1 MLDIKLFRE
10 NPELIFDSEKKRFR
24 STENAEKVIEYDT
37 LWREG
42 ERRLNSLRAEK
53 NKLSKSFKQA
63 KKDGNIEEV
72 IAKSKEVANEIKELS
87 AKNAEYLQLR
97 DDYRYKV
104 GNIID
109 EDVPISD
116 TEDDNVVVR
125 TYGEIPE
132 HDFELLNHVDLIN
145 KIDGADLETAASVSG
160 ARFYYLKRDILHLN
174 LALIQFAL
182 SELEAEGYIPMQ
194 TPFFVKGEVAA
205 ETSEL
210 GEFEETLYKV
220 ENEDMYLIATA
231 EQTLAALHRNEI
243 INPED
248 LPLRYCAL
256 STCFRKEAGSHGKD
270 TLGIFRVHQFE
281 KIEQFIFC
289 DPEDSKNQH
298 EKLMEVTE
306 RIYQKLGLPYQII
319 AIVSSALNDNAAI
332 KYDLEAWFPGSGAF
346 RELVSCTNC
355 KDYQARKTKTRVG
368 RAGSG
373 DAQTLHTLNST
384 AIATERTM
392 CCILENY
399 QQADGSV
406 VVKMGGTMLLATVTC
421 AKDAKED
428 VDFMPLQVDYK
439 EKYASAGRFPGGF
452 MKREGKA
459 SDYEILIARLVDR
472 ALRPL
477 FPEDFHA
484 EVFVNVNLIS
494 AEKDIQP
501 DALAGLAASS
511 ALAVSDIPF
520 EGPISEVRVARIG
533 GEFKINPNF
542 SEMADA
548 DLDIMVA
555 ATIYLL
561 LAWCFK
567 VRALNEGI
575 SLLKGLLSRK

>member
-1 MLDIKLFRE
+1 MLDIKIFRE
-10 NPELIFDSEKKRFR
+10 NPELILDSEKKRFR
-24 STENAEKVIEYDT
+24 STENVEKVIEYDT

-42 ERRLNSLRAEK
+42 EKKLNSLRSEK
-53 NKLSKSFKQA
+53 NKLSKSFKKA
-63 KKDGNIEEV
+63 KEEGNLDDV
-72 IAKSKEVANEIKELS
+72 IKRSKEVASEIKDLT
-87 AKNAEYLQLR
+87 AKNADYLKLR
-97 DDYRYKV
+97 EDYRYKV

-116 TEDDNVVVR
+116 TEDDNVVVK
-125 TYGEIPE
+125 TYGEIPDY
-132 HDFELLNHVDLIN
+132 DFKPLNHVDLIE
-145 KIDGADLETAASVSG
+145 KIDGADLETAADIAG

-182 SELEAEGYIPMQ
+182 SELESEGYIPMQ

-231 EQTLAALHRNEI
+231 EQTLAALHRDEI
-243 INPED
+243 ISPDE

-281 KIEQFIFC
+281 KIEQFIFST
-289 DPEDSKNQH
+289 PEDSKNQH

-306 RIYQKLGLPYQII
+306 RIYQKLNLPYQVIS
-319 AIVSSALNDNAAI
+319 IVSSALNDNAAI
-332 KYDLEAWFPGSGAF
+332 KYDLEAWFPGSATY

-355 KDYQARKTKTRVG
+355 KDYQARKTKTRFG

-406 VVKMGGTMLLATVTC
+406 KVPEVLVPYMNGKTVIE
-421 AKDAKED
+421 AKK
-428 VDFMPLQVDYK
+428 
-439 EKYASAGRFPGGF
+439 
-452 MKREGKA
+452 
-459 SDYEILIARLVDR
+459 
-472 ALRPL
+472 
-477 FPEDFHA
+477 
-484 EVFVNVNLIS
+484 
-494 AEKDIQP
+494 
-501 DALAGLAASS
+501 
-511 ALAVSDIPF
+511 
-520 EGPISEVRVARIG
+520 
-533 GEFKINPNF
+533 
-542 SEMADA
+542 
-548 DLDIMVA
+548 
-555 ATIYLL
+555 
-561 LAWCFK
+561 
-567 VRALNEGI
+567 
-575 SLLKGLLSRK
+575 

>member
-10 NPELIFDSEKKRFR
+10 DIDSIINSEKKRFR
-24 STENAEKVIEYDT
+24 DTINVEKVLEYDT

-42 ERRLNSLRAEK
+42 ERKLNSLRSEK
-53 NKLSKSFKQA
+53 NKLSKSFKKA
-63 KKDGNIEEV
+63 KEDGNLDEV
-72 IAKSKEVANEIKELS
+72 IARSKEVASEIKELT
-87 AKNAEYLQLR
+87 AKNTDYLKLR

-109 EDVPISD
+109 DDVPVSD
-116 TEDDNVVVR
+116 SEDDNVVVK

-132 HDFELLNHVDLIN
+132 FDYKPLNHVDLIE
-145 KIDGADLETAASVSG
+145 KIDGADLETAASIAG
-160 ARFYYLKRDILHLN
+160 ARFYYLKKDILHLN

-182 SELEAEGYIPMQ
+182 SELEDEGYIPMQ

-231 EQTLAALHRNEI
+231 EQTLAALHRDEI
-243 INPED
+243 IPPD
-248 LPLRYCAL
+248 SLPLRYCAL

-281 KIEQFIFC
+281 KIEQFIYST
-289 DPEDSKNQH
+289 PEDSQNQH
-298 EKLMEVTE
+298 KHLMEVTE

-332 KYDLEAWFPGSGAF
+332 KYDLEAWFPGSNVY

-406 VVKMGGTMLLATVTC
+406 KVPDVLVPFMGGKTIIE
-421 AKDAKED
+421 AKK
-428 VDFMPLQVDYK
+428 
-439 EKYASAGRFPGGF
+439 
-452 MKREGKA
+452 
-459 SDYEILIARLVDR
+459 
-472 ALRPL
+472 
-477 FPEDFHA
+477 
-484 EVFVNVNLIS
+484 
-494 AEKDIQP
+494 
-501 DALAGLAASS
+501 
-511 ALAVSDIPF
+511 
-520 EGPISEVRVARIG
+520 
-533 GEFKINPNF
+533 
-542 SEMADA
+542 
-548 DLDIMVA
+548 
-555 ATIYLL
+555 
-561 LAWCFK
+561 
-567 VRALNEGI
+567 
-575 SLLKGLLSRK
+575 

>member
-10 NPELIFDSEKKRFR
+10 NPDLIFDSEKKRFR

-72 IAKSKEVANEIKELS
+72 IAKSKEVAQEIKDLS
-87 AKNAEYLQLR
+87 AKNAEYLELR

-104 GNIID
+104 GNVID

-116 TEDDNVVVR
+116 TEDDNVIVR
-125 TYGEIPE
+125 KVGELPDF
-132 HDFELLNHVDLIN
+132 DFEALNHVDLIE
-145 KIDGADLETAASVSG
+145 KIDGADIETAASIAG
-160 ARFYYLKRDILHLN
+160 ARFYYLKKDILHLN

-182 SELEAEGYIPMQ
+182 NELEAKGYTPLQ

-220 ENEDMYLIATA
+220 ENEDLYLIATA

-243 INPED
+243 ISPDD

-281 KIEQFIFC
+281 KIEQFIFSS
-289 DPEDSKNQH
+289 PEESKNEH
-298 EKLMEVTE
+298 NRLMEVTE
-306 RIYQKLGLPYQII
+306 DIYKKLGLPYQIV

-332 KYDLEAWFPGSGAF
+332 KYDLEAWFPGSKTY

-355 KDYQARKTKTRVG
+355 GDYQARKTKTRIG

-373 DAQTLHTLNST
+373 DAQILHTLNST

-406 VVKMGGTMLLATVTC
+406 KIPEVLVPYMGGKTVIE
-421 AKDAKED
+421 AKE
-428 VDFMPLQVDYK
+428 
-439 EKYASAGRFPGGF
+439 
-452 MKREGKA
+452 
-459 SDYEILIARLVDR
+459 
-472 ALRPL
+472 
-477 FPEDFHA
+477 
-484 EVFVNVNLIS
+484 
-494 AEKDIQP
+494 
-501 DALAGLAASS
+501 
-511 ALAVSDIPF
+511 
-520 EGPISEVRVARIG
+520 
-533 GEFKINPNF
+533 
-542 SEMADA
+542 
-548 DLDIMVA
+548 
-555 ATIYLL
+555 
-561 LAWCFK
+561 
-567 VRALNEGI
+567 
-575 SLLKGLLSRK
+575 

>member
-10 NPELIFDSEKKRFR
+10 NPEIIFDSEKKRFR

-42 ERRLNSLRAEK
+42 ERKLNSLRSEK
-53 NKLSKSFKQA
+53 NKLSKSFKKA
-63 KKDGNIEEV
+63 KEEGNLEDV
-72 IAKSKEVANEIKELS
+72 IKRSKEVASEIKELN
-87 AKNAEYLQLR
+87 AKNEEYLKLR

-132 HDFELLNHVDLIN
+132 YDFELLNHVDLIN
-145 KIDGADLETAASVSG
+145 KIDGADLETAASIAG
-160 ARFYYLKRDILHLN
+160 ARFYYLKKDILHLN

-182 SELEAEGYIPMQ
+182 SELEDDGYIPMQ

-243 INPED
+243 ISPDE

-281 KIEQFIFC
+281 KIEQFIFSA
-289 DPEDSKNQH
+289 PEDSRNQH
-298 EKLMEVTE
+298 NHLMEVTE

-355 KDYQARKTKTRVG
+355 KDYQARKTKTRIG

-406 VVKMGGTMLLATVTC
+406 KIPDVLVPYMNGKTIIE
-421 AKDAKED
+421 AKK
-428 VDFMPLQVDYK
+428 
-439 EKYASAGRFPGGF
+439 
-452 MKREGKA
+452 
-459 SDYEILIARLVDR
+459 
-472 ALRPL
+472 
-477 FPEDFHA
+477 
-484 EVFVNVNLIS
+484 
-494 AEKDIQP
+494 
-501 DALAGLAASS
+501 
-511 ALAVSDIPF
+511 
-520 EGPISEVRVARIG
+520 
-533 GEFKINPNF
+533 
-542 SEMADA
+542 
-548 DLDIMVA
+548 
-555 ATIYLL
+555 
-561 LAWCFK
+561 
-567 VRALNEGI
+567 
-575 SLLKGLLSRK
+575 

>member
-10 NPELIFDSEKKRFR
+10 DPELIFDSEKKRFR

-53 NKLSKSFKQA
+53 NKLSKSFKKA
-63 KKDGNIEEV
+63 KQEGNIEEV

-270 TLGIFRVHQFE
+270 TLGIFRVHPFE
-281 KIEQFIFC
+281 KIEQFI
-289 DPEDSKNQH
+289 
-298 EKLMEVTE
+298 
-306 RIYQKLGLPYQII
+306 
-319 AIVSSALNDNAAI
+319 
-332 KYDLEAWFPGSGAF
+332 
-346 RELVSCTNC
+346 
-355 KDYQARKTKTRVG
+355 
-368 RAGSG
+368 
-373 DAQTLHTLNST
+373 
-384 AIATERTM
+384 
-392 CCILENY
+392 
-399 QQADGSV
+399 
-406 VVKMGGTMLLATVTC
+406 
-421 AKDAKED
+421 
-428 VDFMPLQVDYK
+428 
-439 EKYASAGRFPGGF
+439 
-452 MKREGKA
+452 
-459 SDYEILIARLVDR
+459 
-472 ALRPL
+472 
-477 FPEDFHA
+477 
-484 EVFVNVNLIS
+484 
-494 AEKDIQP
+494 
-501 DALAGLAASS
+501 
-511 ALAVSDIPF
+511 
-520 EGPISEVRVARIG
+520 
-533 GEFKINPNF
+533 
-542 SEMADA
+542 
-548 DLDIMVA
+548 
-555 ATIYLL
+555 
-561 LAWCFK
+561 
-567 VRALNEGI
+567 
-575 SLLKGLLSRK
+575 

>member
-10 NPELIFDSEKKRFR
+10 NLELIIDSEKIRFR
-24 STENAEKVIEYDT
+24 DTVNVEKVIEYDT

-42 ERRLNSLRAEK
+42 ERKLNSLRSEK
-53 NKLSKSFKQA
+53 NKLSKSFKKA
-63 KKDGNIEEV
+63 KEEGNLEEV
-72 IAKSKEVANEIKELS
+72 IARSKEVAAEIKELT
-87 AKNAEYLQLR
+87 AKNADYLKLR

-104 GNIID
+104 GNVID

-125 TYGEIPE
+125 TYGDKPE
-132 HDFELLNHVDLIN
+132 FDFEALNHVDLIN
-145 KIDGADLETAASVSG
+145 KIDGADLETAAEIAG

-182 SELEAEGYIPMQ
+182 SELESEGYIPMQ
-194 TPFFVKGEVAA
+194 TPFFDKGDVAA

-231 EQTLAALHRNEI
+231 EQTLAALHRDEI
-243 INPED
+243 INPDE

-281 KIEQFIFC
+281 KIEQFIYST
-289 DPEDSKNQH
+289 PEDSKNQH

-306 RIYQKLGLPYQII
+306 RIYQKLGLPYQVI
-319 AIVSSALNDNAAI
+319 AIVSSALHDNAAI
-332 KYDLEAWFPGSGAF
+332 KYALEAWFPGSETY

-406 VVKMGGTMLLATVTC
+406 KVPEVLVPYMNGKTVIE
-421 AKDAKED
+421 AKK
-428 VDFMPLQVDYK
+428 
-439 EKYASAGRFPGGF
+439 
-452 MKREGKA
+452 
-459 SDYEILIARLVDR
+459 
-472 ALRPL
+472 
-477 FPEDFHA
+477 
-484 EVFVNVNLIS
+484 
-494 AEKDIQP
+494 
-501 DALAGLAASS
+501 
-511 ALAVSDIPF
+511 
-520 EGPISEVRVARIG
+520 
-533 GEFKINPNF
+533 
-542 SEMADA
+542 
-548 DLDIMVA
+548 
-555 ATIYLL
+555 
-561 LAWCFK
+561 
-567 VRALNEGI
+567 
-575 SLLKGLLSRK
+575 

>member
-1 MLDIKLFRE
+1 MI
-10 NPELIFDSEKKRFR
+10 IDSEKKRFR
-24 STENAEKVIEYDT
+24 STENVEKVIEYDT

-42 ERRLNSLRAEK
+42 ERKLNSLRSEK
-53 NKLSKSFKQA
+53 NKLSKSFKKA
-63 KKDGNIEEV
+63 KEEGNLEEV
-72 IAKSKEVANEIKELS
+72 IKRSKEVAAEIKELS
-87 AKNAEYLQLR
+87 AKNEEYLKLR

-132 HDFELLNHVDLIN
+132 HDFELLNHVDLIK
-145 KIDGADLETAASVSG
+145 KIDGADLETAASIAG

-182 SELEAEGYIPMQ
+182 EELEMEGYIPMQ

-210 GEFEETLYKV
+210 GEFYETLYKV

-231 EQTLAALHRNEI
+231 EQTLAALHRNAI
-243 INPED
+243 ISPDD

-281 KIEQFIFC
+281 KIEQFIYSA
-289 DPEDSKNQH
+289 PEDSRNQH
-298 EKLMEVTE
+298 NHLMEVTE

-355 KDYQARKTKTRVG
+355 KDYQARKTKTRMG

-406 VVKMGGTMLLATVTC
+406 IVPEVLVPYMNGKKVIE
-421 AKDAKED
+421 AKK
-428 VDFMPLQVDYK
+428 
-439 EKYASAGRFPGGF
+439 
-452 MKREGKA
+452 
-459 SDYEILIARLVDR
+459 
-472 ALRPL
+472 
-477 FPEDFHA
+477 
-484 EVFVNVNLIS
+484 
-494 AEKDIQP
+494 
-501 DALAGLAASS
+501 
-511 ALAVSDIPF
+511 
-520 EGPISEVRVARIG
+520 
-533 GEFKINPNF
+533 
-542 SEMADA
+542 
-548 DLDIMVA
+548 
-555 ATIYLL
+555 
-561 LAWCFK
+561 
-567 VRALNEGI
+567 
-575 SLLKGLLSRK
+575 

>member
-10 NPELIFDSEKKRFR
+10 NPDLIFDSEKKRFR

-87 AKNAEYLQLR
+87 AKNVEYLALR

-104 GNIID
+104 GNVID

-116 TEDDNVVVR
+116 TEDDNVIVR
-125 TYGEIPE
+125 KVGEFPSF
-132 HDFELLNHVDLIN
+132 DFEPLNHVDLIE
-145 KIDGADLETAASVSG
+145 KIDGADIETAASIAG

-220 ENEDMYLIATA
+220 ENEDLYLIATA
-231 EQTLAALHRNEI
+231 EQTLAALHRDEI

-281 KIEQFIFC
+281 KIEQFIFSA
-289 DPEDSKNQH
+289 PEESKNEH
-298 EKLMEVTE
+298 NRLLEVTE
-306 RIYQKLGLPYQII
+306 NIYKKLGLPYQIV

-332 KYDLEAWFPGSGAF
+332 KYDLEAWFPGSQTY

-355 KDYQARKTKTRVG
+355 GDYQARKTKTRVG

-373 DAQTLHTLNST
+373 DAQILHTLNST

-406 VVKMGGTMLLATVTC
+406 KVPEVLVPFMGGKTVIE
-421 AKDAKED
+421 AKE
-428 VDFMPLQVDYK
+428 
-439 EKYASAGRFPGGF
+439 
-452 MKREGKA
+452 
-459 SDYEILIARLVDR
+459 
-472 ALRPL
+472 
-477 FPEDFHA
+477 
-484 EVFVNVNLIS
+484 
-494 AEKDIQP
+494 
-501 DALAGLAASS
+501 
-511 ALAVSDIPF
+511 
-520 EGPISEVRVARIG
+520 
-533 GEFKINPNF
+533 
-542 SEMADA
+542 
-548 DLDIMVA
+548 
-555 ATIYLL
+555 
-561 LAWCFK
+561 
-567 VRALNEGI
+567 
-575 SLLKGLLSRK
+575 

>member
-10 NPELIFDSEKKRFR
+10 NPDLIFDSEKKRFR

-87 AKNAEYLQLR
+87 AKNIEYLALR

-104 GNIID
+104 GNVID

-116 TEDDNVVVR
+116 TEDDNVIVR
-125 TYGEIPE
+125 KVGDLPE
-132 HDFELLNHVDLIN
+132 FDFEALNHVDLIE
-145 KIDGADLETAASVSG
+145 KIDGADIETAASIAG

-220 ENEDMYLIATA
+220 ENEDLYLIATA
-231 EQTLAALHRNEI
+231 EQTLAALHRDEI

-281 KIEQFIFC
+281 KIEQFIFSA
-289 DPEDSKNQH
+289 PEESKNEH
-298 EKLMEVTE
+298 NRLLEVTE
-306 RIYQKLGLPYQII
+306 NIYKKLGLPYQIV

-332 KYDLEAWFPGSGAF
+332 KYDLEAWFPGSQTY

-355 KDYQARKTKTRVG
+355 GDYQARKTKTRVG

-373 DAQTLHTLNST
+373 DAQILHTLNST

-406 VVKMGGTMLLATVTC
+406 KVPEVLVPFMGGKTIIE
-421 AKDAKED
+421 AKE
-428 VDFMPLQVDYK
+428 
-439 EKYASAGRFPGGF
+439 
-452 MKREGKA
+452 
-459 SDYEILIARLVDR
+459 
-472 ALRPL
+472 
-477 FPEDFHA
+477 
-484 EVFVNVNLIS
+484 
-494 AEKDIQP
+494 
-501 DALAGLAASS
+501 
-511 ALAVSDIPF
+511 
-520 EGPISEVRVARIG
+520 
-533 GEFKINPNF
+533 
-542 SEMADA
+542 
-548 DLDIMVA
+548 
-555 ATIYLL
+555 
-561 LAWCFK
+561 
-567 VRALNEGI
+567 
-575 SLLKGLLSRK
+575 